1 MFGDDDSAKKPKQD
15 GKENFEAMLE
25 ASLQGLNVRFEKG
38 DKVEAEVIT
47 IGRDDVF
54 VSVKGKDGVVLR
66 NDLVLRPEFVDEKGQ
81 LTLRVGDKISLFYVG
96 TKEGLLQLSAKISS
110 KALSDSLEDSF
121 DFETPVEGKVTE
133 VVNGGYRVEISH
145 KAAFCPISQMD
156 FKTTA
161 KPEDYIGKKFDF
173 IITKFEQGGRNIVV
187 SRRKLLEVERAE
199 SEGTFIDRHPIGSTV
214 TGKVV
219 RMEKF
224 GAFVQLESGVEGLV
238 HISEIGWSR
247 LEHPSEALQMN
258 DSIEVKI
265 LKIEDDDRGRLKI
278 SLSRKQVQED
288 PWQDAARSLS
298 VGQSVDGKIR
308 EKAHFGWL
316 IEIRPGVVGLLPKS
330 ALKEATD
337 EKTIEQKKVG
347 EILHL
352 KIQGIRPEEKRIS
365 LSLPSDQDDT
375 SWQEF
380 SPPSGE
386 KAKNMGTLG
395 DQFSKLFVKK

>member
-1 MFGDDDSAKKPKQD
+1 MSDMFGDDDDSKKQA
-15 GKENFEAMLE
+15 NSFESMLE

-38 DKVEAEVIT
+38 DKVDAEVIT
-47 IGRDDVF
+47 IGKDEVF

-66 NDLVLRPEFVDEKGQ
+66 SELLDEQGN
-81 LTLRVGDKISLFYVG
+81 LTVSVGDHVPLFYMRS
-96 TKEGLLQLSAKISS
+96 KDALLQLTPKISG
-110 KALSDSLEDSF
+110 KALSEGLEDSF
-121 DFETPVEGKVTE
+121 DFETPVEGKVIE
-133 VVNGGYRVEISH
+133 AVNGGYRVEVSH
-145 KAAFCPISQMD
+145 KLAFCPFSQMD
-156 FKTTA
+156 FKSGA

-173 IITKFEQGGRNIVV
+173 IITKFEQGGRNIVL
-187 SRRKLLEVERAE
+187 SRRKLLEAERAQN
-199 SEGTFIDRHPIGSTV
+199 EGSFLDRHPVGSTLKGRV
-214 TGKVV
+214 T

-224 GAFVQLESGVEGLV
+224 GAFVELEPGVEGLV

-247 LEHPSEALQMN
+247 LEHPSEALQSNEMI
-258 DSIEVKI
+258 DVKI
-265 LKIEDDDRGRLKI
+265 LKTEDDDRGRLKI
-278 SLSRKQVQED
+278 SLSRKQVMED
-288 PWQDAARSLS
+288 PWQEATRTLS
-298 VGQSVDGKIR
+298 VGQNVDGKIR

-352 KIQGIRPEEKRIS
+352 RIQGIRPEEKRIS

-380 SPPSGE
+380 SPPAGT
-386 KAKNMGTLG
+386 AAAAMGTLG
-395 DQFSKLFVKK
+395 DQFSKLFKK